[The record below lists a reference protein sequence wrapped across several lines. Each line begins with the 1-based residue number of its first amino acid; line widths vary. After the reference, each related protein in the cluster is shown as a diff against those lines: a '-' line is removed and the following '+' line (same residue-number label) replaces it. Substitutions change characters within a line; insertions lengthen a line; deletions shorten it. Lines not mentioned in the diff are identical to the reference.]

1 MPWPW
6 NLGWGHSRSLK
17 MAPFDRPYTTS
28 WSSIKQS
35 SILYHFRVIW
45 RWITSW
51 PLKSWLEVTQSDV
64 KWLHTL
70 LTKLTSDSA
79 CVTNRRTDGRNHT
92 TWWHRVGVYVLLDDN
107 CYCHHR
113 QDWLFLH
120 DNDDWR
126 LLLYVIENGTIR
138 KLGYGFQFAFRS
150 NYGTVLYHFLDKARS
165 VCPSLRLFVP
175 HIAVT
180 RQLR

>member
-79 CVTNRRTDGRNHT
+79 CVTNRRTDGRNHS
-92 TWWHRVGVYVLLDDN
+92 TWWHRVGVFTCCLTIIAIVITAKIDFFSTTMMTEDYCSMLLN
-107 CYCHHR
+107 MVPFES
-113 QDWLFLH
+113 L
-120 DNDDWR
+120 
-126 LLLYVIENGTIR
+126 
-138 KLGYGFQFAFRS
+138 
-150 NYGTVLYHFLDKARS
+150 GTVSNSHF
-165 VCPSLRLFVP
+165 V
-175 HIAVT
+175 VT
-180 RQLR
+180 MALSCIIS